1 MRAVEAS
8 LLKASRIYP
17 DCFPMAK
24 KLWAMTYKAE
34 EQPARVDLTLKKFS
48 LATIYGQ
55 IEGKMFWGVCQ
66 LLGHYARLDWAL
78 LYNCPS
84 MTVMTISCCLCC
96 LLTGYGCEIGSC
108 IYAFMASQFLIL
120 RTPKKR
126 VPFLQLLRSAL
137 MSKLKWRRLRRQTD
151 ILEFQEKESE
161 RIVFHIVTDSLNLP
175 TISMWLLLNNPDEA
189 TIQIQSIDT
198 FEWLSAKYEVTLQ
211 KQTSSDPRYISAL
224 NHLRFYLPD
233 VFPLLNK
240 IVLLGHEVIVL
251 SDLSILWSFD
261 MKSKVNAA
269 VETCQEGEP
278 SFRRMDLCINF
289 SDPMVA
295 EI

>member
-78 LYNCPS
+78 LYNCPR
-84 MTVMTISCCLCC
+84 
-96 LLTGYGCEIGSC
+96 SC

-151 ILEFQEKESE
+151 ILEFQEKVALFFSGISESE

-278 SFRRMDLCINF
+278 SFRRMDLFINF